1 MLTPILRKR
10 NVKTAEASNRRNAQQ
25 RRPPVSVFTSV
36 PTRPPSRLSRLRSG
50 NVDIIDIW
58 QSDLNQPERPTSTQA
73 ERGGTI
79 DESSKYVK
87 DLSLKERLFLFYSRF
102 AQNMKSSVEEIATQW
117 EINEEMLE
125 QVLMK
130 KYRTNLDQSGLG
142 KTGEAIVNV
151 ERLRREMKAFGIQVA
166 VATQGH
172 SDVESRVKSNKS
184 AIAMVMAECFDQ
196 ASSASRIVTRDRML
210 LSRHGARRHDE
221 EKKYHDAFSDASG
234 STHHRQLLESLRPKT
249 SGYSAC
255 GKSRHG

>member
-1 MLTPILRKR
+1 MLTPIVRKR
-10 NVKTAEASNRRNAQQ
+10 NVKTAEPSNRRNAQQ
-25 RRPPVSVFTSV
+25 RHPAVSVFTSV
-36 PTRPPSRLSRLRSG
+36 PSRPPSRLSLLRSG
-50 NVDIIDIW
+50 DVDIIDIW

-73 ERGGTI
+73 ERGGTT
-79 DESSKYVK
+79 DESSKYVQ

-117 EINEEMLE
+117 EINEERLE

-142 KTGEAIVNV
+142 KRGEAIVNV

-166 VATQGH
+166 VSTKGH

-184 AIAMVMAECFDQ
+184 AM
-196 ASSASRIVTRDRML
+196 TRDRML

-221 EKKYHDAFSDASG
+221 EKRYHDAFSDASG
-234 STHHRQLLESLRPKT
+234 STHHRQHLESLRPKT
-249 SGYSAC
+249 SGYSTC
-255 GKSRHG
+255 GE